1 MVSSALSNALSWVNV
16 FWWVKVGAAGIV
28 ALGVFLEFAGDWFS
42 RPFEK
47 TIDDAR
53 TEEIARL
60 TTEAEAL
67 RNQNLELEKAVSPRV
82 LERTTT
88 AKALS
93 QFAGVPFVV
102 ISPADFE
109 PKRTAGQIRFV
120 LDQAK
125 WVRFTEPLNLAQ
137 FPFFDGVSVHA
148 MGIISKPN
156 DLANTAAQALVSVL
170 NDHGIVATQAFPPM
184 WLDEQGRPI
193 PPKMP
198 LSSNPPNVVIVEV
211 GPKPLPESLKM
222 RPPSKSD
229 AAGNKTWGNI
239 AE

>member
-16 FWWVKVGAAGIV
+16 FWWVKLGAAGIV

-82 LERTTT
+82 LEQTTT

-109 PKRTAGQIRFV
+109 PKRTAGQIRWV
-120 LDQAK
+120 LNQAK

-137 FPFFDGVSVHA
+137 FPFFDGVSVHV
-148 MGIISKPN
+148 MGGVIRPG
-156 DLANTAAQALVSVL
+156 DAAQTAAQALISVL
-170 NDHGIVATQAFPPM
+170 NDNGIVAAEGFPAMSPCRTAQNGITELAKRCCCRS
-184 WLDEQGRPI
+184 W
-193 PPKMP
+193 
-198 LSSNPPNVVIVEV
+198 
-211 GPKPLPESLKM
+211 
-222 RPPSKSD
+222 
-229 AAGNKTWGNI
+229 AKTI
-239 AE
+239 A

>member
-1 MVSSALSNALSWVNV
+1 MVPSAVSDALSWVNV
-16 FWWVKVGAAGIV
+16 FWWVKLGAAGIV

-82 LERTTT
+82 LEQTTT
-88 AKALS
+88 AKVLS

-109 PKRTAGQIRFV
+109 PRRTAGQIRWV
-120 LDQAK
+120 LDKAK

-137 FPFFDGVSVHA
+137 FPFFDGVSVHV
-148 MGIISKPN
+148 MGGVIKP
-156 DLANTAAQALVSVL
+156 DDAAETAAQALILAL
-170 NDHGIVATQAFPPM
+170 NDNGIVAAEGFPPISP
-184 WLDEQGRPI
+184 DEQRKRP
-193 PPKMP
+193 P
-198 LSSNPPNVVIVEV
+198 SPNSPSVVVVEV
-211 GPKPLPESLKM
+211 GPKPLPESLQM
-222 RPPSKSD
+222 GPPSNG
-229 AAGNKTWGNI
+229 GNTWGNI

>member
-16 FWWVKVGAAGIV
+16 FWWVKLGAAGIV

-82 LERTTT
+82 LEQMTT

-109 PKRTAGQIRFV
+109 PKRTAGQIRWV

-137 FPFFDGVSVHA
+137 FPFFDGVSVHV
-148 MGIISKPN
+148 MGGVIKPN
-156 DLANTAAQALVSVL
+156 DAAQTAAQALISVL
-170 NDHGIVATQAFPPM
+170 NDNGIVAAEGFNPM
-184 WLDEQGRPI
+184 SPAEQR
-193 PPKMP
+193 KMP
-198 LSSNPPNVVIVEV
+198 LSPNSPNVVVVEV
-211 GPKPLPESLKM
+211 GPKPLPESLQM
-222 RPPSKSD
+222 GPPSQSD
-229 AAGNKTWGNI
+229 APEVRHGAT
-239 AE
+239 